1 MSSTPIVMKIDAS
14 PELTQY
20 EPKVFKKARPGEQM
34 RFEVNVA
41 AESGDGMRK
50 KAVMEPNLPTWG
62 AFQLLCDE
70 GGALGGTDTAP
81 PPLGYM
87 AAGIAFCLLTHLTAY
102 ARAKKLK
109 VRSIKL
115 EQRMEFITTLVT
127 DAEAEGDFRG
137 GCEGITT
144 HILVEGEEDDVAVR
158 AMVKDAEASCM
169 AMQSLINETP
179 KNTLMYLNGDALGSN
194 G

>member
-1 MSSTPIVMKIDAS
+1 MSSTPIVMKVETS
-14 PELTQY
+14 PHLTKY
-20 EPKVFKKARPGEQM
+20 EPKVFKKARPGDQM

-50 KAVMEPNLPTWG
+50 TAVMEPNLPSWG

-109 VRSIKL
+109 LTSIKL

-127 DAEAEGDFRG
+127 EAEAEADFRG

-144 HILVEGEEDDVAVR
+144 HIIIEGDENETVVR
-158 AMVKDAEASCM
+158 TMVKDAEASCM

-179 KNTLMYLNGDALGSN
+179 KNTQMYLNGDSLGAN
-194 G
+194 D